1 MNRPILL
8 RNEGAD
14 QHFALDDQPQRNG
27 LDAPGGKPAAH
38 FVPKNWRNF
47 VAHNAVEHPA
57 RLLRIHQVG
66 IYLPGLIEG
75 RADRFGRDFV
85 EGDAKNLFRID
96 CHNFFFGF
104 VLVFLLD
111 RLFGFCV
118 FLLESRNAR
127 FLLNILGRLGENH
140 GEMRRNGLPLAVRV
154 ARQIDGIRG
163 DRRLAKIIDD
173 FALARNDLQRRLK
186 NLVIINADQFPGRFL
201 LSLCFLASL
210 FGFTFFLLL
219 AALFFAGQTNAN
231 RFLGQVHHVA
241 DGRFDGVVPPQIFVN
256 RFRLCGRFDNNQR
269 TSHVAFV
276 TP

>member
-1 MNRPILL
+1 
-8 RNEGAD
+8 
-14 QHFALDDQPQRNG
+14 
-27 LDAPGGKPAAH
+27 
-38 FVPKNWRNF
+38 
-47 VAHNAVEHPA
+47 
-57 RLLRIHQVG
+57 
-66 IYLPGLIEG
+66 
-75 RADRFGRDFV
+75 
-85 EGDAKNLFRID
+85 
-96 CHNFFFGF
+96 
-104 VLVFLLD
+104 
-111 RLFGFCV
+111 
-118 FLLESRNAR
+118 
-127 FLLNILGRLGENH
+127 
-140 GEMRRNGLPLAVRV
+140 
-154 ARQIDGIRG
+154 
-163 DRRLAKIIDD
+163 
-173 FALARNDLQRRLK
+173 LQRRLK